1 MSTGIFLDPI
11 THNNPDFDRFKTRV
25 EKEELSSGFL
35 ASDVLNSP
43 PYEALQVDESPD
55 TVDVVSDNEQ
65 FQKLLY
71 LDNLLTLDEDSFKEV
86 VTSEIGRPE
95 LTREDVLAEFD
106 PEQLEQYLATI
117 KLYNEPDRW
126 RRKGD
131 FGTYTRRPFDPRSD
145 YQKTQERKPLVKRYR
160 GPGGADTQ
168 DWGMDKSV
176 GAPISEWLHGQRED
190 LRGDLFRAGVT
201 EENLDNYY
209 DMEAPFSER
218 WDTISDFWNTDEEI
232 SGITPNSSWRVQ
244 RWVSPY
250 NLSVREFRNIIRN
263 SDPTADVKYINPKLP
278 EEGLLVRSPKTD
290 NQWVPLD
297 PVSVVDQPSL
307 APMTDS
313 VLNFIGQDF
322 LPIVLEGAGLS
333 YLTRKLITKASKRI
347 NDLAQRGHE
356 GAVEAGT
363 KAPFL
368 KRFGKKT
375 AEMSGYAALAGTA
388 GAFGRLLQLGYGVQA
403 GIQPDLT
410 YDRAIEEAQI
420 AAAMG
425 AAGSLGGEIILRTAS
440 KLWRTATGKNIP
452 QEQLDRIRVRAKQWR
467 DKFDGEVDVPLEEL
481 TQEQLK
487 EGAEQM
493 GRTAGESYREAL
505 RGEEHRTFANM
516 TDDDILQQIEADLM
530 ALLPSWNPDRAA
542 VEKMFDKESGMLR
555 DYWEALSRSAGDDV
569 RVYLPSYKE
578 VEEHFDSIR
587 KAALKE
593 EIRVA
598 EEAVVETKAAA
609 DIAGQT
615 VTRMDRDEAA
625 EILGAQTRISEI
637 FPDYR
642 NESFI
647 QQDNA
652 IRNARQQVDEIL
664 NQEEY
669 SSLGTKQIASNIGDP
684 LRQLL
689 TGDTK
694 NAFIQTSDA
703 YLAARD
709 LRNQIP
715 MGEGGES
722 VIKQLVEIRP
732 QDVNGFIEKTIFN
745 IPQIVASRENFAA
758 MFRNH
763 PNKELRELGDKVIK
777 GLDKS
782 IKDLLDEGYKKYTGK
797 SALPANTAARRE
809 VFGGDLI
816 DSLDNY
822 EEVLNRV
829 DGKYLYS
836 VVSGE
841 PAKIAD
847 AILTGSPRQIR
858 EVLDLMS
865 EEANG
870 VDKTVAM
877 QNLVLDH
884 IRRTVKD
891 EDTLKENKQF
901 QAYLKKHG
909 DQLEALFPDRGLE
922 KFKTFERFQNQAGKE
937 IKLNEKRIVAL
948 REELGGET
956 SLPNFIQ
963 EFLNA
968 GAAQKSAFEE
978 SAIKKKM
985 ENLSAL
991 ADEFPELRRGMQS
1004 ILQTWMRNRLE
1015 GSDYLALGTR
1025 AMRSLGPDKGFNLDA
1040 LKELVLTPYA
1050 PGQEGTATLAKQLS
1064 LILGKEAGSKYAKNL
1079 RTFALRV
1086 NRLNK
1091 RKWAQT
1097 NDLINQGQP
1106 RQVIDYID
1114 QSLGDPQRVIT
1125 GQISKSSRRWTL
1137 ARQKIEA
1144 FTRAHLLKLVTDPE
1158 AIDIL
1163 VKNLNRQ
1170 MHLRDFG
1177 RIIANLAGL
1186 HWASW
1191 GDPGSEIGL
1200 EDKEAL
1206 RSFIRGTVETVR
1218 EDPVSAA
1225 VQGTKYAVSPI
1236 ARGAD
1241 RLSEL
1246 WAEGEE

>member
-1 MSTGIFLDPI
+1 MSTEIFSDPI
-11 THNNPDFDRFKTRV
+11 TYNNPDFDGFKAGV
-25 EKEELSSGFL
+25 PKELSSGFL
-35 ASDVLNSP
+35 IEDVLNAP

-55 TVDVVSDNEQ
+55 ERKIVSDHEQ
-65 FQKLLY
+65 FHKLLY
-71 LDNLLTLDEDSFKEV
+71 LEDLLRLDEATFKEV

-95 LTREDVLAEFD
+95 LTREDVLAEFN
-106 PEQLEQYLATI
+106 PEKLEQYRATV
-117 KLYNEPDRW
+117 KLYDQST
-126 RRKGD
+126 
-131 FGTYTRRPFDPRSD
+131 GTYARRPFDPRSD
-145 YQKTQERKPLVKRYR
+145 YQKTQERKHPVKRYM
-160 GPGGADTQ
+160 GPGGEKAQ
-168 DWGMDKSV
+168 GWGMDKPA
-176 GAPISEWLHGQRED
+176 GAPVSEWLHGERED
-190 LRGDLFRAGVT
+190 LKGELFHAGVT

-218 WDTISDFWNTDEEI
+218 WDTISDFWNSDEEI

-297 PVSVVDQPSL
+297 PVSVVEQPSL

-313 VLNFIGQDF
+313 FINFIGQDF
-322 LPIVLEGAGLS
+322 LPILMEGGGVTL
-333 YLTRKLITKASKRI
+333 LTRKLITDASKRI
-347 NDLAQRGHE
+347 DDLAQKGHE
-356 GAVEAGT
+356 GAIEAGT

-375 AEMSGYAALAGTA
+375 AEISGYAALAGPM
-388 GAFGRLLQLGYGVQA
+388 GAFGRLGHLAYGVEA

-410 YDRAIEEAQI
+410 FDRAMEDAQL
-420 AAAMG
+420 AAVMG
-425 AAGSLGGEIILRTAS
+425 AAGTLGGEIILRTAS
-440 KLWRTATGKNIP
+440 NLWRTATGKNIP
-452 QEQLDRIRVRAKQWR
+452 QHMIDRVRVRAKQWK
-467 DKFDGEVDVPLEEL
+467 DKFDGVADEPLEEL

-493 GRTAGESYREAL
+493 GSTAGESYREAL

-516 TDDDILQQIEADLM
+516 TNDDILQEIETDLM

-542 VEKMFDKESGMLR
+542 VEQMFDKESGMLR
-555 DYWEALSRSAGDDV
+555 DYWESLSRSAGDDV
-569 RVYLPSYKE
+569 RVHLPSYKE

-587 KAALKE
+587 KAALQE
-593 EIRVA
+593 EIRIG
-598 EEAVVETKAAA
+598 EEALVETKAAA

-615 VTRMDRDEAA
+615 VTKMERDEAA
-625 EILGAQTRISEI
+625 EILGAQTRTSEI

-652 IRNARQQVDEIL
+652 IRNARQKVDEIL

-669 SSLGTKQIASNIGDP
+669 ISLGTKQIAKYIGEP
-684 LRQLL
+684 LRKLL

-694 NAFIQTSDA
+694 DAFIQTSEA

-722 VIKQLVEIRP
+722 VIKQLVEIKP
-732 QDVNGFIEKTIFN
+732 QDAHGFIKKMEFN

-763 PNKELRELGDKVIK
+763 PNKELREIGDEVIQ
-777 GLDKS
+777 GLDKA
-782 IKDLLDEGYKKYTGK
+782 IADLLDEGYKNQTGK
-797 SALPANTAARRE
+797 SALPANTSARRE
-809 VFGGDLI
+809 VFGRDLI
-816 DSLDNY
+816 DSFDNY

-841 PAKIAD
+841 PEKIAD
-847 AILTGSPRQIR
+847 TILTGSPRQIR
-858 EVLDLMS
+858 EVLDLIS

-901 QAYLKKHG
+901 QAYLEKYG

-991 ADEFPELRRGMQS
+991 ADEFPELRRGMLS
-1004 ILQTWMRNRLE
+1004 IFQTWMRNRVQ
-1015 GSDYLALGTR
+1015 GSDYPALGTR
-1025 AMRSLGPDKGFNLDA
+1025 AMRSLGSDKGFNLGA

-1050 PGQEGTATLAKQLS
+1050 PGQEGTATFAKQLS

-1086 NRLNK
+1086 NRLND
-1091 RKWAQT
+1091 REWART

-1106 RQVIDYID
+1106 RQMIDYID
-1114 QSLGDPQRVIT
+1114 QSLSDPQRVVT
-1125 GQISKSSRRWTL
+1125 GQISKASRRITV
-1137 ARQKIEA
+1137 ARQKITA
-1144 FTRAHLLKLVTDPE
+1144 LTRAHLLKLVTDPE
-1158 AIDIL
+1158 AIDVL
-1163 VKNLNRQ
+1163 VNNFNRQ

-1206 RSFIRGTVETVR
+1206 RSYIRGKTETIR
-1218 EDPVSAA
+1218 EDPLGA
-1225 VQGTKYAVSPI
+1225 VKEGTNRIEEMLSGNDEPI
-1236 ARGAD
+1236 AG
-1241 RLSEL
+1241 EL
-1246 WAEGEE
+1246 